1 VALIVLAGTCTYW
14 NSLEV
19 PFLWD
24 DQTAIVTNRSIRDF
38 RPPWRP
44 LLPPLE
50 TPVAGRPIVNLSF
63 ALNYATAGLDV
74 TAYHA
79 WNLGVHLLAALL
91 LFGVIRRT
99 LGSERLGGRFGAD
112 AANVALVAALW
123 WLLHPMVSEV
133 INYTTQRTTSMKGLF
148 FLLTLYCAIR
158 ALDSMHR
165 TRWHVLAVLACVCGM
180 ASKESMVAAPIV
192 VMLYDRIFAF
202 PTLREAL
209 RARKHLYW
217 ALAATW
223 GGLGAMIWLWPR
235 STVGFAASVDPW
247 TYALNQAQLI
257 PRYLRLAVWPNALV
271 LDYGLPQA
279 LAVSDVVGSGL
290 FVLALLGGTL
300 VALLRWPM
308 IGFLGAVFFLTLAP
322 TTSFI
327 PIATEVGAER
337 RMYLPLAAVAV
348 LLVLAGRDV
357 FRRARSLCPANA
369 GRLVTTTAF
378 TVTTVWLTSAA
389 VATTSRNAQYAD
401 PVALWHS
408 SVERRPHGRVRLTY
422 ATALINAGKPDLALS
437 QLREAVRDY
446 PEARYALGTELA
458 VRDDRA
464 AAIHELQTFI
474 DDKPLAATRVPA
486 RLLLGRLLA
495 ADGRFEDSA
504 SQFRFALKLSPSNL
518 DAHASLGDLLMAQKR
533 YLEAASHYR
542 AIIASRSDQVDSHIK
557 LGRALD
563 SGGEPAQA
571 MDAYRK
577 ALQLDPASHVAHL
590 SLADL
595 CLRLDRVDEAIVY
608 AREAVRLEPRG
619 GDAHHLLGAALARD
633 GRLAEA
639 VEHFRAALELDPGN
653 QQARL
658 NLTRAA
664 DLLRGA
670 SLTRDR

>member
-1 VALIVLAGTCTYW
+1 MIVLAGTCTFW

-24 DQTAIVTNRSIRDF
+24 DQTAIVTNQSIRDLW
-38 RPPWRP
+38 PPWRP

-50 TPVAGRPIVNLSF
+50 TPVARRPLVNLSF
-63 ALNYATAGLDV
+63 ALNYAVAGLDV

-79 WNLGVHLLAALL
+79 WNVGVHLLAALV

-99 LGSERLGGRFGAD
+99 LGSDRLGERFGAD

-133 INYTTQRTTSMKGLF
+133 IDYTTQRTTSMKGLF

-180 ASKESMVAAPIV
+180 ASKESMAVAPIV

-209 RARKHLYW
+209 RVRKHLYW

-223 GGLGAMIWLWPR
+223 GGLGALIWHWPR
-235 STVGFAASVDPW
+235 STAGFAAGVDPW

-257 PRYLRLAVWPNALV
+257 PRYLRLAVLPDALV
-271 LDYGLPQA
+271 LDYGLPRA
-279 LAVSDVVGSGL
+279 LAVSDVVSSGL

-348 LLVLAGRDV
+348 LLTFAGRHV
-357 FRRARSLCPANA
+357 FRRARSLWPANTGHLMSA
-369 GRLVTTTAF
+369 TAF
-378 TVTTVWLTSAA
+378 AVTTVWLTSAA
-389 VATTSRNAQYAD
+389 VATASRNAQYAD
-401 PVALWHS
+401 PVSLWHS
-408 SVERRPHGRVRLTY
+408 SVERRPHGRVRLAY
-422 ATALINAGKPDLALS
+422 ATALVEAGTPELALP

-458 VRDDRA
+458 ARGDRA
-464 AAIHELQTFI
+464 AAIQELQTFI
-474 DDKPLAATRVPA
+474 DDQPLAATRVPA

-495 ADGRFEDSA
+495 AEGRFEDSA
-504 SQFRFALKLSPSNL
+504 SQFRFVLKLSPANL
-518 DAHASLGDLLMAQKR
+518 DAHASMGDVLMAQKR
-533 YLEAASHYR
+533 YVEAVSHYR
-542 AIIASRSDQVDSHIK
+542 AIIAVRSDQADWHLK
-557 LGRALD
+557 LGRALHLAEEL
-563 SGGEPAQA
+563 SEAG
-571 MDAYRK
+571 DAYRN
-577 ALQLDPASHVAHL
+577 ALQVDPASAVAHL
-590 SLADL
+590 SLAEL
-595 CLRLDRVDEAIVY
+595 SLRLDRLGEAISH
-608 AREAVRLEPRG
+608 AREAIRVGARDG
-619 GDAHHLLGAALARD
+619 TAHNLLGAALARD
-633 GRLAEA
+633 GKLAEA
-639 VEHFRAALELDPGN
+639 VEHFRVAVTLDPGD
-653 QQARL
+653 QQARD
-658 NLTRAA
+658 NLSRATS
-664 DLLRGA
+664 LLAGR
-670 SLTRDR
+670 